1 MTVIVGHHKK
11 PRHFPLFPGCS
22 FTGPLLEIM
31 PVDRKST
38 AVLKSPRLFV
48 SSNVLF
54 LLNDSKGRTDVVNP
68 RNVATSQN
76 N

>member
-31 PVDRKST
+31 PVDRKKHSS
-38 AVLKSPRLFV
+38 AEKPEAFCFLKCAIPFER
-48 SSNVLF
+48 
-54 LLNDSKGRTDVVNP
+54 
-68 RNVATSQN
+68 
-76 N
+76 